1 MRRFFTVCVIFLAI
15 GSLYAQEVLNNQTL
29 LKLKKAGL
37 GEDVIFGMVNK
48 QPGRYSLD
56 SDSIISLKQAGIS
69 DRVITAMIG
78 KNVNSA
84 AAAAAET
91 TTSAPGNPAVPGNAR
106 PGIADQ
112 GQQPL
117 ILHDATP
124 VRLRLSRNLSSSEAK
139 AGDTID
145 FEVLDDVKVNDLIV
159 IQRGA
164 AAIGSVTAAEKKKNM
179 GRGGKL
185 DVTIDYVR
193 ISDGSKI
200 ALRGVKE
207 AAGSSH
213 TGAMTGGMVA
223 AAIIAWPAAPF
234 FLFMHG
240 KDTTIPKGT
249 EITAYVNGEIK
260 LDAQKFTAG

>member
-1 MRRFFTVCVIFLAI
+1 MRRLFMVSTIFLAI
-15 GSLYAQEVLNNQTL
+15 GSLYAQEVLTNETL

-37 GEDVIFGMVNK
+37 GEDVILGMVNK

-56 SDSIISLKQAGIS
+56 SDSIISLKQVGFS

-78 KNVNSA
+78 KSANSA
-84 AAAAAET
+84 GTVPAEPAIT
-91 TTSAPGNPAVPGNAR
+91 APGTLTPLINGKPGPVDPN
-106 PGIADQ
+106 
-112 GQQPL
+112 QPL

-124 VRLRLSRNLSSSEAK
+124 VRLRLSRNLSSADAK

-145 FEVLDDVKVNDLIV
+145 FEVLDDVKVNDCIV
-159 IQRGA
+159 IQRSTM
-164 AAIGSVTAAEKKKNM
+164 AIGTVTDAEKKKNM
-179 GRGGKL
+179 GRAGKL

-193 ISDGSKI
+193 VADGSKI
-200 ALRGVKE
+200 ALRGAKE
-207 AAGSSH
+207 TSGNSH
-213 TGAMTGGMVA
+213 AGAMTGGIVA
-223 AAIIAWPAAPF
+223 TALIAWPAAPF

-260 LDAQKFTAG
+260 LDPQKFTAR